1 MMRRT
6 LRLLIA
12 LGLIVAPLAT
22 TVQPLAKVPRVGVLL
37 FSRPDAP
44 QTQSAAEAFRQGLR
58 EHGWVEGQNLA
69 IEWRYADGRAEGL
82 PALAAALVQR
92 QVNVLVTRGPT
103 IRPAQQATHTIPIV
117 MAVVTDP
124 VASGLVASLAR
135 PGGNLT
141 GVSIGAAEL
150 GGKRLE
156 LLTQVVP
163 QASRVAV
170 LWNAALADKVPEWQ
184 GVQTAARA
192 LGVTLHSME
201 VRTPD
206 DFDGALAT
214 LAKER
219 PDALITLDDAL
230 TLAHHRRIVA
240 FATQHRLAM
249 ISEVKDVA
257 EAGGLMT
264 YGPSGRDLWRRTAA
278 YVDKL
283 LKGAKPAELPI
294 EQPMTFELV
303 INLKTAKVLGLTIP
317 PSLLFQADE
326 VLR

>member
-1 MMRRT
+1 
-6 LRLLIA
+6 
-12 LGLIVAPLAT
+12 
-22 TVQPLAKVPRVGVLL
+22 
-37 FSRPDAP
+37 
-44 QTQSAAEAFRQGLR
+44 
-58 EHGWVEGQNLA
+58 VEGQNLA
-69 IEWRYADGRAEGL
+69 IGWRYADGRAEGL
-82 PALAAALVQR
+82 PALAADLVQR
-92 QVNVLVTRGPT
+92 EVQVLVTHGPT

-141 GVSIGAAEL
+141 GLSIGAAEL

-156 LLTQVVP
+156 LLMQVVP

-192 LGVTLHSME
+192 LGVTLHSVE

-249 ISEVKDVA
+249 ISEVKDFA

-264 YGPSGRDLWRRTAA
+264 YGPSGRDLWRRAAA
-278 YVDKL
+278 YVDKI
-283 LKGAKPAELPI
+283 LKGAKPADLPI
-294 EQPMTFELV
+294 EQPMKFELV
-303 INLKTAKVLGLTIP
+303 LNLKTAQALGLTIP
-317 PSLLFQADE
+317 PTLLFQADE
-326 VLR
+326 VFR